1 MPQATDETLLAKMG
15 KNLAFHKHFT
25 TDMRAGTFTL
35 KHYAGDVVYSPLGFL
50 DKNRDALYRDLQQL
64 MHGR

>member
-1 MPQATDETLLAKMG
+1 MG

-25 TDMRAGTFTL
+25 TDMRAGTFTV
-35 KHYAGDVVYSPLGFL
+35 KHYAGDVVYSPVGFL